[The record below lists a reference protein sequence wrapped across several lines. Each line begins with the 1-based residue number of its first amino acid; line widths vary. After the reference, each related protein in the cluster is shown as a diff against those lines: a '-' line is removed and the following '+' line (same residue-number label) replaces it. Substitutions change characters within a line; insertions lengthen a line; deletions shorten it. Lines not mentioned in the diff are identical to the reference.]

1 MSHDKG
7 SKTTLTVKTPQSQ
20 YDVNVARVK
29 KGDGFET
36 TCTVGNIFDMK
47 LEEKITMGPPAGMF
61 INSNLKDIFV
71 NKNELLNTP
80 RLHSRCLTCV
90 DLKRSGE
97 DDCTVLSGPE
107 VWKIQH
113 QKRSGPHGH

>member
-29 KGDGFET
+29 KGEGFET
-36 TCTVGNIFDMK
+36 TCTVGTIFDMK

-61 INSNLKDIFV
+61 INSNL
-71 NKNELLNTP
+71 
-80 RLHSRCLTCV
+80 S
-90 DLKRSGE
+90 KRYFCEEKKPSPTFQMSHL
-97 DDCTVLSGPE
+97 C
-107 VWKIQH
+107 
-113 QKRSGPHGH
+113 